1 MQKLQKIQF
10 DMSET
15 DELDTVLVNIKKDFY
30 VKPTRVVKG
39 NSIRF
44 AIPKQIVGELNLKA
58 SDPCFF
64 VKFSEGFYI
73 SFNHEPDTVKRNY
86 KKRLLQGIGQY
97 KTLYLVIPPMI
108 QSLYKEQI
116 KYVKLIRTEG
126 FKNYEWQIQF
136 LSTDFT

>member
-1 MQKLQKIQF
+1 MRKLQKIQF

-15 DELDTVLVNIKKDFY
+15 DELDNVLINIKKDFY
-30 VKPTRVVKG
+30 VKPTRIVRG

-44 AIPKQIVGELNLKA
+44 AIPRQIVEELNLKA

-73 SFNHEPDTVKRNY
+73 SFKQEPDTVKRNY

-126 FKNYEWQIQF
+126 FKPYEWQIQF